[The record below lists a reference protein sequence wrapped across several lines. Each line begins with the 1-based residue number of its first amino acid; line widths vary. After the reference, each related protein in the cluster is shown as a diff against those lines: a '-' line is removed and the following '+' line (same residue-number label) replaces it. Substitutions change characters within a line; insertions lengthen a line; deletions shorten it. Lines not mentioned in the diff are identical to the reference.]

1 MEIRDV
7 SLIKTG
13 KIVTVNIGD
22 DSIKATL
29 IDRGVNIKE
38 KNNIYLSFITE
49 KVELSND
56 LTESISNYEE
66 KEEAFLRFCGK
77 VISVEKIPP
86 MSIDKYT
93 KDIQSGYFI
102 KIKVNELF
110 FDIELSTFAN
120 SENPFIKMIAEKSN
134 LKQVF
139 VPKVGDS
146 ICGEATVFGV
156 LF

>member
-7 SLIKTG
+7 SLTKTG

-29 IDRGVNIKE
+29 IDRGVNIKD

-66 KEEAFLRFCGK
+66 KEEAL
-77 VISVEKIPP
+77 
-86 MSIDKYT
+86 
-93 KDIQSGYFI
+93 KDIDEVVDTI
-102 KIKVNELF
+102 KKSKNNEDSVLGLCQRF
-110 FDIELSTFAN
+110 ELSEKQAKAVLAMVVLVKLAL
-120 SENPFIKMIAEKSN
+120 SCIKRK
-134 LKQVF
+134 
-139 VPKVGDS
+139 
-146 ICGEATVFGV
+146 
-156 LF
+156 

>member
-7 SLIKTG
+7 SLTKTG

-66 KEEAFLRFCGK
+66 KGRAFLTL
-77 VISVEKIPP
+77 P
-86 MSIDKYT
+86 
-93 KDIQSGYFI
+93 
-102 KIKVNELF
+102 
-110 FDIELSTFAN
+110 
-120 SENPFIKMIAEKSN
+120 
-134 LKQVF
+134 
-139 VPKVGDS
+139 
-146 ICGEATVFGV
+146 
-156 LF
+156 

>member
-7 SLIKTG
+7 PLTKTG

-77 VISVEKIPP
+77 VTSVEKIPP

-93 KDIQSGYFI
+93 KNIQSGYFI
-102 KIKVNELF
+102 KIKVNELV
-110 FDIELSTFAN
+110 FDIELSTFAD

-146 ICGEATVFGV
+146 ICGDATVFGV